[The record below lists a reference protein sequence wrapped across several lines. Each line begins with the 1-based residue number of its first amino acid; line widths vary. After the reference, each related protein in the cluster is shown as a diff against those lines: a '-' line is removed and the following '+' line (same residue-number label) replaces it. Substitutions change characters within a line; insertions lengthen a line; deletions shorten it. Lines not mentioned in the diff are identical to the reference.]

1 MKHFLRWISPLILGV
16 VEFYFL
22 RLATDPS
29 RGSEW
34 WPDFNNQ
41 LRALALTILLCYIAD
56 YYLRKFFHK
65 YVFKK
70 EISIGK
76 EYFYLSS
83 GLFMFTNV
91 PLLIVYKLGVIEMG
105 QPLSD
110 FILINVIYIP
120 LNILYYTIIRNREIA
135 VYYQNQTLQLEKM
148 RSQQLDTELK
158 LLKSQYHPHFL
169 FNALNTIYFQID
181 ENNKQAKHSV
191 ELLSELL
198 RYQLYDIQKKVTVKQ
213 ELDYLKAYIRFQ
225 QQRMSE
231 QLVLTEEYDEQLNTQ
246 EIHPLLFQPLVENA
260 FKYVCG
266 DYRIR
271 FSLKLV
277 ENKLIFTAENSVDQE
292 QLAILYHKKANGLG
306 IENMKKRLQILY
318 PAKHR
323 LTIYPE
329 EKTYLAELI
338 IELTPYENKMCDN
351 R

>member
-41 LRALALTILLCYIAD
+41 LRALALTILFCYIAD

-70 EISIGK
+70 GISIGK
-76 EYFYLSS
+76 EYFHLSS
-83 GLFMFTNV
+83 GLFIFINA

-198 RYQLYDIQKKVTVKQ
+198 RYQLYDIQQKVTVKQ

-231 QLVLTEEYDEQLNTQ
+231 RLVLTEEYDEQLNTQ
-246 EIHPLLFQPLVENA
+246 KIHPLLFQPLVENA